1 MQITGIKRGKTIEL
15 PEELDLPDGEAIDI
29 EICEDN
35 LDRKEGGGFW
45 DSVLEFRQKY
55 NIAELDIDPDEIFKD
70 VRDRS
75 PGQEDDGVG
84 FGQAVLQFREDENIE
99 EADIDPD
106 EVFKDVRDR
115 SPGRDIVL

>member
-1 MQITGIKRGKTIEL
+1 MHVTGIKRGKTIEL
-15 PEELDLPDGEAIDI
+15 PEELDLPDGEPIDI
-29 EICEDN
+29 EICEDKR
-35 LDRKEGGGFW
+35 DRKTGGGFW

-55 NIAELDIDPDEIFKD
+55 NIAEPDINPD
-70 VRDRS
+70 
-75 PGQEDDGVG
+75 DDGVG

-115 SPGRDIVL
+115 SPGRNIVL